1 VYSRLLGA
9 VEVGVKFNDLVA
21 LPFDELF
28 VNCYSAA
35 TTMVGA
41 AITTAPLAEMS
52 QGAAR
57 SRRGAAL
64 QHRSSCVL
72 VGFLP
77 ARKALAYGWVG
88 SRAAGVHEQ
97 GKCLRDDDK
106 KRDPL

>member
-1 VYSRLLGA
+1 
-9 VEVGVKFNDLVA
+9 VKFNDLVA

-35 TTMVGA
+35 AMMVGVA
-41 AITTAPLAEMS
+41 TTTAPLAELS

-72 VGFLP
+72 VAFLP
-77 ARKALAYGWVG
+77 ARKALACGWVG
-88 SRAAGVHEQ
+88 SRAAGVYEQ
-97 GKCLRDDDK
+97 GKCFRDDDK
-106 KRDPL
+106 KGDPL